1 MRERA
6 AQSLNPEMGR
16 MGAEDPSRTF
26 SAEPPALP
34 DEALLGLL
42 KQATTDLDA
51 QAWVVG
57 GYVRDK
63 LLDRPHPNPDV
74 VVERGD
80 ALKLAERFAE
90 LAGAGPPVIFERF
103 GTAQVTLP
111 DHLVEFVNARA
122 ESYAV
127 DSRKPDVRPATLDE
141 DLRRRD
147 FTINTLLM
155 DLEGKIHD
163 PLGGRQDL
171 EARILRTPTDPLRT
185 FADDPLRML
194 RAVRFASELGFEL
207 APDLLPAMRK
217 MKARL
222 APPVISAERIA
233 DELRRML
240 TSPRPRLALELL
252 DAGGLLEVVLPEVA
266 ACKGVPQS
274 GYHTHDVYGH
284 TLLTVERVPPDL
296 VTRLAALFHDVGKP
310 STATPD
316 GAFTGHENVGAE
328 LARSALERLRFSQKE
343 IDTVVKLVR
352 LHLRPVYYSSEWS
365 DGAVRRLAR
374 DAGPLVDRLMALARA
389 DIGASAYPE
398 PEKLDELQARIQEV
412 LSEQPSR
419 LAPLVTGEDV
429 MRVRGI
435 SPGPEVG
442 RIKKRLE
449 ELVIDGEVAPARE
462 VVLEYLADHPDV

>member
-1 MRERA
+1 
-6 AQSLNPEMGR
+6 MGTHQPV
-16 MGAEDPSRTF
+16 EVS
-26 SAEPPALP
+26 
-34 DEALLGLL
+34 DEELLRLL
-42 KQATTDLDA
+42 KQAAAELDA
-51 QAWVVG
+51 LAWVVG

-80 ALKLAERFAE
+80 ALKLADHFAR
-90 LAGAGPPVIFERF
+90 LAGANPPVMFERF

-111 DHLVEFVNARA
+111 GHLVEFVNARA
-122 ESYAV
+122 ESYAPE
-127 DSRKPDVRPATLDE
+127 SRKPDVRRASLDE

-155 DLEGKIHD
+155 DLDGKLHD

-171 EARILRTPTDPLRT
+171 NARVLRTPTDPLRT
-185 FADDPLRML
+185 FTDDPLRML

-207 APDLLPAMRK
+207 APDLIPAMRQ
-217 MKARL
+217 MKGRL

-233 DELRRML
+233 DELRRMMV
-240 TSPRPRLALELL
+240 SPRPRLALELL
-252 DAGGLLEVVLPEVA
+252 DSGGLLEAILPEVA
-266 ACKGVPQS
+266 ACKGIPQS
-274 GYHTHDVYGH
+274 GYHTHDVFGH
-284 TLLTVERVPPDL
+284 TLLTVEAVPPDL
-296 VTRLAALFHDVGKP
+296 VLRVAALFHDVGKP

-328 LARSALERLRFSQKE
+328 LARSALERLRYSQKE
-343 IDTVVKLVR
+343 IETVVKLVR

-374 DAGPLVDRLMALARA
+374 DAGPVLDRLIALARA
-389 DIGASAYPE
+389 DIGASAYPA
-398 PEKLDELQARIQEV
+398 PEKLDELQARLNAV
-412 LSEQPSR
+412 LSERPSR

-429 MRVRGI
+429 MRARGI
-435 SPGPEVG
+435 GPGPEVG

-449 ELVIDGEVAPARE
+449 EMVMDGELAPTRE
-462 VVLEYLADHPDV
+462 AVLQHLADHPDV

>member
-1 MRERA
+1 
-6 AQSLNPEMGR
+6 
-16 MGAEDPSRTF
+16 MGAHQPVDIGDEQLRRLLRQ
-26 SAEPPALP
+26 SAADVGAE
-34 DEALLGLL
+34 
-42 KQATTDLDA
+42 
-51 QAWVVG
+51 AWVVG

-74 VVERGD
+74 VVEQGD
-80 ALKLAERFAE
+80 ALKLAERFAQ
-90 LAGAGPPVIFERF
+90 LAGAGPPVLFERF

-111 DHLVEFVNARA
+111 GHLVEFVNARA
-122 ESYAV
+122 ESYAT

-155 DLEGKIHD
+155 DLDGEIHD

-171 EARILRTPTDPLRT
+171 EAGVLRTPTDPLRT
-185 FADDPLRML
+185 FGDDPLRML

-207 APDLLPAMRK
+207 APDLLPAMRQ
-217 MKARL
+217 MKGRL

-240 TSPRPRLALELL
+240 ISLRPRLALELL
-252 DAGGLLEVVLPEVA
+252 DAGDLLDAVLPEVA
-266 ACKGVPQS
+266 ACKGVAQS
-274 GYHTHDVYGH
+274 GYHTHDVFGH

-296 VTRLAALFHDVGKP
+296 ALRLAALFHDVGKP

-343 IDTVVKLVR
+343 IETVVKLVR

-374 DAGPLVDRLMALARA
+374 DAGPLLDRLIALARA
-389 DIGASAYPE
+389 DIAASAYPE
-398 PEKLDELQARIQEV
+398 PEKLDELQARINAV
-412 LSEQPSR
+412 LSERPSR
-419 LAPLVTGEDV
+419 LAPLVTGDDV
-429 MRVRGI
+429 MRARGI
-435 SPGPEVG
+435 RPGPEVG

-449 ELVIDGEVAPARE
+449 EMVIDGEVAPTRE
-462 VVLEYLADHPDV
+462 AILQYLANHPDV